1 MMDPQS
7 LQGLT
12 SAVAPVVMVSA
23 AGLLFNGVQTKNL
36 HLSDRIRALA
46 AETRHAETTGERRRQ
61 IASELPLFWRRIRLS
76 QWSLDMIYVA
86 IVCFVLTSLLLAS
99 GLWIGPSVLPIVITM
114 IFVLGVALLIVALAL
129 EFVEMGISL
138 RTITIEMD
146 AIGESG
152 ASR

>member
-12 SAVAPVVMVSA
+12 GAVAPVVMVSA
-23 AGLLFNGVQTKNL
+23 AGLLFNGIQTKNL

-46 AETRHAETTGERRRQ
+46 AEARHAETTGERRQQ
-61 IASELPLFWRRIRLS
+61 IATELPLFWRRIRLS

-99 GLWIGPSVLPIVITM
+99 GLWIGPPVLPIVITM

-138 RTITIEMD
+138 RTIRIEMD
-146 AIGESG
+146 AIRESG
-152 ASR
+152 ASL